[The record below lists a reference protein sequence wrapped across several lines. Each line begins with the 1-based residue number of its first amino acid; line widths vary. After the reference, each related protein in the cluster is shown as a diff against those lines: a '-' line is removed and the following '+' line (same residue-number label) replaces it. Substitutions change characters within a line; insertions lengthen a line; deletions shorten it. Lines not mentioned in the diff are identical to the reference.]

1 MPFLSSDRQCQNT
14 AVNSKHCPQLMV
26 QPLPFFTHHWT
37 PLAAILSA
45 VQCQDVAFWECIL
58 VGWYLLVAT
67 SKGMWAVKRQLVC
80 LIGRLIDWSTDW
92 LMDWS
97 IDWWSIDDRSFSGQ
111 IDWLIDWLIDGLID
125 RLMIDWWSIIQWTD
139 WLIDDRSFS
148 GQIDWLIEMFVLQA
162 VDLMSSV
169 PEWVDHL
176 VELQL
181 WVRLSQSAL
190 AAGDHAS
197 VSRCTD
203 HALQF
208 TCPDDQKQ
216 RSVASSTFL
225 CWLQRNCLINY

>member
-26 QPLPFFTHHWT
+26 QPLPFFHP
-37 PLAAILSA
+37 PLDSS
-45 VQCQDVAFWECIL
+45 CCHL
-58 VGWYLLVAT
+58 VSCPMPRCGFLRVHTCRMVLASCHQQGHVGTKT
-67 SKGMWAVKRQLVC
+67 SVGLF
-80 LIGRLIDWSTDW
+80 
-92 LMDWS
+92 DWS
-97 IDWWSIDDRSFSGQ
+97 IDR
-111 IDWLIDWLIDGLID
+111 LIDWLIDGLID
-125 RLMIDWWSIIQWTD
+125 RLMIDGWS
-139 WLIDDRSFS
+139 IDDRLFS

-162 VDLMSSV
+162 VELMSSV

-225 CWLQRNCLINY
+225 CWLQRNYLINY